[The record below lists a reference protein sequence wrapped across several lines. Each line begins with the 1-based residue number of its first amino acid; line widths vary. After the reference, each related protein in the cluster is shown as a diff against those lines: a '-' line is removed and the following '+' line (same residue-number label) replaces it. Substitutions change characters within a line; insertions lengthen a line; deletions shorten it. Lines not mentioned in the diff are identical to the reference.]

1 MATALR
7 LIDPTENETLA
18 ALEARTKQANPFFR
32 AMAHRPDVLKN
43 FPALY
48 SAIAGPGTVSRRIK
62 SMVYLSCS
70 YANKCPYCIASNLP
84 GAKKSGVTDEELA
97 ALQSENDAPFHDES
111 ERAAI
116 RYARELTRTVD
127 AAQTRAT
134 LREHFT
140 DEQVVEITLVVAMA
154 NFTNRFNNG
163 LEIFPEAGH

>member
-7 LIDPTENETLA
+7 LIDPAENETLA

-32 AMAHRPDVLKN
+32 AMAHRPDALKN
-43 FPALY
+43 FPPLY
-48 SAIAGPGTVSRRIK
+48 SAIVGPGTVSRRIK
-62 SMVYLSCS
+62 SMVYLACS

-84 GAKKSGVTDEELA
+84 GARKSGVTEAELA
-97 ALQSENDAPFHDES
+97 ALQSENDAAFADEP

-116 RYARELTRTVD
+116 RYARELARTVN
-127 AAQTRAT
+127 AVETRET
-134 LREHFT
+134 LRRHFT
-140 DEQVVEITLVVAMA
+140 DEQVVEITLVAAMA